1 MSGLNK
7 NTSQDPDYE
16 GPTGHEKKFYKTHFH
31 VLRTLKGKKP
41 KHPKDDPNWEYIGP
55 GRWRWKNDSRP
66 KETGEQADR
75 D

>member
-16 GPTGHEKKFYKTHFH
+16 GPAGHEKKFYKTHFG
-31 VLRTLKGKKP
+31 VIGLSKRV
-41 KHPKDDPNWEYIGP
+41 HPKDDPNWEYVGG
-55 GRWRWKNDSRP
+55 GRWRRKNDGRP